1 MSKSRYSYQ
10 ALNPHSIESEFNEVK
25 NQICISEES
34 EQDEDEYVDVSLTE
48 YKREYYNE
56 QPPPKKQYSQI
67 FRRALIKIRG
77 FRLWLKML
85 QDIRLYG
92 TGCTLFDADDYYKR
106 HIKDIMTEKIM
117 ANRQNK
123 IETLKDSPWIFKLN
137 GKFLPIWNTI
147 LFCFILYTILVLP
160 NLIAF
165 ADFSQHKAIYSLEI
179 FVDVFF
185 GTNIL
190 ISLNSEYISKSG
202 KTLKTNKEIFTT
214 YLKEQF
220 YMDFLILFPFYLLHD
235 SNSPTR
241 LIKILRVSKISNFTG
256 IFSKFTENSVF
267 LNNYQGV
274 ARLLSGMLIVIIMT
288 HLVACTWFISSRVY
302 NFDPD
307 TWVSRYKFIDMSAGR
322 LYLASFYWACTV
334 LTTVGY
340 GDISPYTTFEILI
353 AICWMLCGIG
363 FYSLVVGSLTSVLS
377 SLDKNSEV
385 IRSKLDTLDL
395 FIENTQLPT
404 EKAEELKKIYQKE
417 LQKLN
422 LVYNERVSLVSSL
435 SKKLRYKVC
444 MAMYNGAARN
454 IDFFVEKKKRNKFF
468 ISDMIPRLNHGIYD
482 RFKTVYKKDRYAD
495 EMYFLVDGRVTY
507 IYGHQRLSFKD
518 IIKGSYFGEI
528 EIIQQI
534 PREFSVV
541 TLECSHLLIMK
552 KADFNYMMNQ
562 YPFIAAEIRETALE
576 RKKRNT
582 KAKGEIIDVLEIVE
596 IRKMSTYEDLAGTP
610 YKPKNFSQSNF
621 KEREGNNEEEERILN
636 ELCKHVNDKFDSLDQ
651 KLAAIVNTISIS
663 GTSKKGQNGESLFPF
678 YNGDRNKG

>member
-10 ALNPHSIESEFNEVK
+10 ALNPHTIENDLSEVANQLSI
-25 NQICISEES
+25 CEES
-34 EQDEDEYVDVSLTE
+34 EQDEDECVDVSLTE

-56 QPPPKKQYSQI
+56 QPPPKKHYSQI

-117 ANRQNK
+117 ANRSENVRV
-123 IETLKDSPWIFKLN
+123 DSESVWIFKVN
-137 GKFLPIWNTI
+137 GNFLPIWNSV
-147 LFCFILYTILVLP
+147 LFSFILYTILGLP
-160 NLIAF
+160 ILIAF
-165 ADFSQHKAIYSLEI
+165 TDFSKNRSAYAFEV

-185 GTNIL
+185 ATNTL
-190 ISLNSEYISKSG
+190 VSLNSEYVSKSG
-202 KTLKTNKEIFTT
+202 QTLKTNRQIFFAYFKEKF
-214 YLKEQF
+214 F
-220 YMDFLILFPFYLLHD
+220 MDLLILFPFYIFHD
-235 SNSPTR
+235 PNSPAR
-241 LIKILRVSKISNFTG
+241 LIKILRVSKIGRFTG
-256 IFSKFTENSVF
+256 IFSKFAENSVF

-274 ARLLSGMLIVIIMT
+274 TRLLSGMLIVILMT
-288 HLVACTWFISSRVY
+288 HIVACIWFLSARV
-302 NFDPD
+302 NSFEPD
-307 TWVSRYKFIDMSAGR
+307 TWVFRYNFIDMSTGR

-377 SLDKNSEV
+377 SLDEKSEV

-395 FIENTQLPT
+395 FIENTQLPSD
-404 EKAEELKKIYQKE
+404 KAAELKKNFQKQ

-422 LVYNERVSLVSSL
+422 LDYNERVSLFSSL
-435 SKKLRYKVC
+435 SKNLRYKVC
-444 MAMYNGAARN
+444 MAMYNGAARK

-468 ISDMIPRLNHGIYD
+468 ISDMIPRLNHAVYE
-482 RFKTVYKKDRYAD
+482 RFKTIYKKDRYAD
-495 EMYFLVDGRVTY
+495 EMYFLVEGRVTY

-534 PREFSVV
+534 PREFSAV
-541 TLECSHLLIMK
+541 TLQNSDLLIMK
-552 KADFNYMMNQ
+552 KDDFNYMMNQ
-562 YPFIAAEIRETALE
+562 YPFIAAEIREIAME

-582 KAKGEIIDVLEIVE
+582 NAKGEIIDVLEIVE
-596 IRKMSTYEDLAGTP
+596 VRKISTYEDLAGTP
-610 YKPKNFSQSNF
+610 YKAKILTKSSFKGETGKNEDEENF
-621 KEREGNNEEEERILN
+621 LN
-636 ELCKHVNDKFDSLDQ
+636 ELCKHVNDKFDRLDQ
-651 KLAAIVNTISIS
+651 KLGNIVDCLAQSAV
-663 GTSKKGQNGESLFPF
+663 GRKGQHSESLHSL
-678 YNGDRNKG
+678 YGNDKNKG